1 MREQLDADMAEIATT
16 STRPRL
22 PPARLPSVGA
32 ARVAEVDTAGENE
45 PVIHEPQA
53 EPELEPSWRPGD
65 SESYHQTEAQAPEE
79 SASLDIP

>member
-16 STRPRL
+16 LTRPRL

-45 PVIHEPQA
+45 PVIDDQA
-53 EPELEPSWRPGD
+53 EPALEPSAADPAIR
-65 SESYHQTEAQAPEE
+65 SYHQTEAQAPEE